1 MKRLSRI
8 SSFNNQ
14 DDRNANAIIVNVGV
28 FRSGFVGVDIAAMLA
43 HGHGALLLV
52 HI

>member
-1 MKRLSRI
+1 MRPSRI

-14 DDRNANAIIVNVGV
+14 DDRNADAIIVNVGV
-28 FRSGFVGVDIAAMLA
+28 FHRGFIVIAIAALLA